1 MTLFDA
7 LQEAATTL
15 AASPH
20 PENARRDAE
29 FLLLH
34 TLGRDRA
41 YLLTH
46 QKDALAEANL
56 SSYRERIRRR
66 AAGEPIQYITG
77 QQEFYGL
84 DFAVRPGVLI
94 PRPETEHL
102 IEAVQV
108 AAADYQAPRIIDV
121 GTGSGAIAVA
131 LAHSLL
137 NAALTA
143 TDISPLALEIAH
155 ENALR
160 NGVEGKISFRH
171 ANLLSGLEGEQFDI
185 IVSNPP
191 YVALESRES
200 LSVEVREYEPEV
212 ALFAGKDG
220 FEIYR
225 RLIPQAF
232 ERLAAPG
239 WLLLEIGH
247 GQSEEI
253 QRILEAYGFEEVI
266 FHPDLQGIP
275 RVAQGRK
282 LL

>member
-1 MTLFDA
+1 MTLFDV
-7 LQEAATTL
+7 LQEAATIL

-46 QKDALAEANL
+46 QKDALTESNL
-56 SSYRERIRRR
+56 DSYRETIRRR

-84 DFAVRPGVLI
+84 NFAVRPGVLI

-102 IEAVQV
+102 IEAVLV
-108 AAADYQAPRIIDV
+108 AADNYPSPRILDV
-121 GTGSGAIAVA
+121 GTGSGAIAIA

-137 NAALTA
+137 NATVTA

-155 ENALR
+155 ENAVR

-191 YVALESRES
+191 YVALELRES

-239 WLLLEIGH
+239 WLFLEIGH

-253 QRILEAYGFEEVI
+253 QRILEAYGFEEVL